1 MLAVVGV
8 CDGGIISLIVSACRL
23 DRNDHSK
30 RNIWNRAVAG
40 INELHPTSNLVSAKK
55 PRRNSGFPWND
66 DSFSCCVACLDLFG
80 FLLLL
85 LLDEI
90 DFFFFFG

>member
-8 CDGGIISLIVSACRL
+8 CDGGIISLIVSAYRL
-23 DRNDHSK
+23 DRNGHSK

-55 PRRNSGFPWND
+55 PRRNSGFRWND
-66 DSFSCCVACLDLFG
+66 DSFSFCVACVDLFG
-80 FLLLL
+80 F
-85 LLDEI
+85 
-90 DFFFFFG
+90 FFVVAVG